1 MTERPRAP
9 RVEEPTGGPLRQGDA
24 ELARLASLHA
34 LDVLATPA
42 EERFDRIVALARL
55 IFQVPMAAIALID
68 ADRQWIKA
76 AAGLDSGDSVPRR
89 YSPCH
94 YTVQQRGALVLE
106 DTAHEA
112 RVADTTVV
120 SRGVRFYAGQPL
132 HAPTGERVGS
142 LCVMDTVPRT
152 FTAEQQQVLAQ
163 LGRLVEQELAATGE
177 LAVAGAAQRAL
188 LSPADVDVPGYEL
201 AGRCTPARRAA
212 GSYFDWSHEGGRVQ
226 LQVADVL
233 GGDASGGDV
242 AGAGVPGAGLSG
254 AAGPGTDGAAAPIE
268 AVLRTLLRATDSVR
282 VRRRPVGR
290 SAVASGDL
298 AGTFVT
304 AFAAT
309 LDPATGDLAYV
320 LAGYGAAIV
329 LGPAGARRLAGS
341 GPALGLSAAYGT
353 GWDVRTARLARGDT
367 LLVLTDGFLDLHAD
381 PDAALARGLGGVAQ
395 RYPGGIGADEAVD
408 LATAWAVTEGHPIDI
423 TVLAVHRGSGR
434 PRRARAEA
442 P

>member
-1 MTERPRAP
+1 
-9 RVEEPTGGPLRQGDA
+9 TGGPLRQGDA

-76 AAGLDSGDSVPRR
+76 AAGLDPGDSVPRR

-152 FTAEQQQVLAQ
+152 FTAEHQQVLAQ
-163 LGRLVEQELAATGE
+163 LGRLVEQELAVTGE

-188 LSPADVDVPGYEL
+188 LSPADFDVPGYEL

-242 AGAGVPGAGLSG
+242 AG
-254 AAGPGTDGAAAPIE
+254 
-268 AVLRTLLRATDSVR
+268 
-282 VRRRPVGR
+282 
-290 SAVASGDL
+290 
-298 AGTFVT
+298 
-304 AFAAT
+304 
-309 LDPATGDLAYV
+309 
-320 LAGYGAAIV
+320 
-329 LGPAGARRLAGS
+329 
-341 GPALGLSAAYGT
+341 
-353 GWDVRTARLARGDT
+353 
-367 LLVLTDGFLDLHAD
+367 
-381 PDAALARGLGGVAQ
+381 
-395 RYPGGIGADEAVD
+395 
-408 LATAWAVTEGHPIDI
+408 
-423 TVLAVHRGSGR
+423 
-434 PRRARAEA
+434 
-442 P
+442 